1 MQTTVHSQQCSRQT
15 IACTQ
20 CTRIN
25 LLLNNCHE
33 FFAGSR
39 PHNIAIPTLE
49 KVGDRERSGTPTT
62 PSTPLSTPVTPTS
75 MNPPSPMLSQLKSLT
90 SGSLP
95 GSPIATQPPVSPREI
110 PKQAYQPTKKEI
122 FTTCTES
129 LASSQM
135 KMLSP
140 VIVSST
146 CSVSRELSAATPHIA
161 MPTTSTASRTQHTHI
176 TTIAGMPTFP
186 TNVARQ
192 QATPIK
198 VSQTSAK
205 PSPVV
210 KFTSSSEPAQSR
222 NVSSASTVA
231 SPQAAK
237 PIISNTLSATAL
249 TRSPLRHQQPS
260 TMVNQQTSYMTHQQ
274 TGSSKDSVVSQ
285 THTSQPPKSVQIQ
298 PTLSTS
304 SKQASTTTD
313 SVISQTLA
321 KQPPKSVQTQPT
333 VSASSSMPTASVG
346 QARSTQQSVST
357 VTAMQLQKASN
368 SQAVLQQIQPVMSPI
383 VYQPAVQ
390 QALSMMGIPMYNL
403 PLILQ
408 HANLQLPTSISYSTA
423 DAHTTPVTMQGATK
437 QPETHKVVDTKI
449 SSTKVA
455 TSSKPQQCITAASSS
470 GNSSQNVTATGG
482 SSGLQQLLKNQ
493 AVSNQ
498 QPSTS
503 VTSTNLTTSTSH
515 KSAVNLVIQ
524 KTPSKSHTVVDQT
537 KSSLPVTSSGSPAQ
551 KVIDL
556 TESIPA
562 SKLASTPIKVAG
574 GGRTASK
581 QAAQPLRY
589 NNNNTPTTSGG
600 STGNFQTVVSSPKRT
615 TQHTPQMSMSAKKA
629 LSFSGSA
636 TTTSNSA
643 LQTTPTSFSS
653 KNVVQNAPASSKGAA
668 PKLMPKAE
676 ESTSTSNLTIAL
688 NNGQKCVINTQQSL
702 LCTVCQRTP
711 RNPLRSECC
720 GVLYCELCS
729 RRIEKCPQHK
739 CHLKLKRDTE
749 LFNLI
754 QKQQT
759 KCKYAGNGCTW
770 IGLVADQRQHIMV
783 CIYNPSSESIPLYTV
798 GAYHLLYK
806 SIFANKP
813 SCFYYLF
820 YMYKYR
826 ECAMAIPHSLGAP
839 CC

>member
-1 MQTTVHSQQCSRQT
+1 MVNQCGFMGTNLQTRHLYNYTMRTCLHSQQCSRQT

-20 CTRIN
+20 CTHIN
-25 LLLNNCHE
+25 LLLNNYHE

-39 PHNIAIPTLE
+39 PHNIAIPSLE
-49 KVGDRERSGTPTT
+49 KAGDRERSGTPTT
-62 PSTPLSTPVTPTS
+62 PSTPLSTPVSPTS

-135 KMLSP
+135 KILSP

-146 CSVSRELSAATPHIA
+146 CSVSRELSAATPQK
-161 MPTTSTASRTQHTHI
+161 S
-176 TTIAGMPTFP
+176 
-186 TNVARQ
+186 
-192 QATPIK
+192 
-198 VSQTSAK
+198 
-205 PSPVV
+205 
-210 KFTSSSEPAQSR
+210 TSSSEPTQSR

-231 SPQAAK
+231 SPRAAK
-237 PIISNTLSATAL
+237 PIISNSLSVAVL
-249 TRSPLRHQQPS
+249 TRSPLRR
-260 TMVNQQTSYMTHQQ
+260 QQTSSTTNQLTSSTKDSAISHMLTNQPPKSVPIQQ
-274 TGSSKDSVVSQ
+274 KFSASSKQTSSTADSVVSQ
-285 THTSQPPKSVQIQ
+285 TLT
-298 PTLSTS
+298 
-304 SKQASTTTD
+304 
-313 SVISQTLA
+313 
-321 KQPPKSVQTQPT
+321 KQPPKSGQTQPT
-333 VSASSSMPTASVG
+333 ASVSSLMPTASVG
-346 QARSTQQSVST
+346 QARSTQQSVTT
-357 VTAMQLQKASN
+357 VPAMQLQKAST
-368 SQAVLQQIQPVMSPI
+368 SQAHLQQIQPVMSPTVGI
-383 VYQPAVQ
+383 SYQSAVQ
-390 QALSMMGIPMYNL
+390 QALSMMGLPMYNL

-408 HANLQLPTSISYSTA
+408 HANLQSPTSISYSTA
-423 DAHTTPVTMQGATK
+423 GAQTTPVSMQGATK
-437 QPETHKVVDTKI
+437 QPETRKVVDTKVT
-449 SSTKVA
+449 TKVA
-455 TSSKPQQCITAASSS
+455 TPSKPQQSITAASSS
-470 GNSSQNVTATGG
+470 RNSSQNVTTTGG
-482 SSGLQQLLKNQ
+482 GTELQQLLKNQ
-493 AVSNQ
+493 AASNQ
-498 QPSTS
+498 QSATNS
-503 VTSTNLTTSTSH
+503 NLTTSTSC
-515 KSAVNLVIQ
+515 KSAF
-524 KTPSKSHTVVDQT
+524 
-537 KSSLPVTSSGSPAQ
+537 
-551 KVIDL
+551 
-556 TESIPA
+556 E
-562 SKLASTPIKVAG
+562 
-574 GGRTASK
+574 ASK
-581 QAAQPLRY
+581 QAVQPLRY
-589 NNNNTPTTSGG
+589 KNSTPTTSG
-600 STGNFQTVVSSPKRT
+600 SSGNFQTVTSSPKST
-615 TQHTPQMSMSAKKA
+615 TSHTPQMSMSAKKA
-629 LSFSGSA
+629 LTFSGGA
-636 TTTSNSA
+636 TTTSTGA

-653 KNVVQNAPASSKGAA
+653 KSVVQNAPVSSKCAA
-668 PKLMPKAE
+668 PKLMAKAE

-739 CHLKLKRDTE
+739 CYLKLKRDTE
-749 LFNLI
+749 LFNVI

>member
-39 PHNIAIPTLE
+39 PHNIAIPSLE
-49 KVGDRERSGTPTT
+49 KAGVRERSGTPTT

-135 KMLSP
+135 KILSP

-161 MPTTSTASRTQHTHI
+161 MTTTSTASRTQHTHI
-176 TTIAGMPTFP
+176 TTIAGMPTPP

-192 QATPIK
+192 QAIPTK

-205 PSPVV
+205 PSPAV
-210 KFTSSSEPAQSR
+210 KSTSSSEPTQSR
-222 NVSSASTVA
+222 NVSSASTVT

-237 PIISNTLSATAL
+237 PIISNSLSVAAL
-249 TRSPLRHQQPS
+249 TRSPLRR
-260 TMVNQQTSYMTHQQ
+260 QQTSSTMNQLTSSTKDSAISHTLTNQPPKSVPIQQ
-274 TGSSKDSVVSQ
+274 KFSASSKQTSSTADSVVSQ
-285 THTSQPPKSVQIQ
+285 TLT
-298 PTLSTS
+298 
-304 SKQASTTTD
+304 
-313 SVISQTLA
+313 
-321 KQPPKSVQTQPT
+321 KQPPKSGQTQPT
-333 VSASSSMPTASVG
+333 ASVSFLMPTASVG
-346 QARSTQQSVST
+346 QARSTQQSVTT
-357 VTAMQLQKASN
+357 VPAMQLQKAST
-368 SQAVLQQIQPVMSPI
+368 SQAHLQQIQPVMSPI
-383 VYQPAVQ
+383 VGISYQPAVQ
-390 QALSMMGIPMYNL
+390 QALSMMGLPMYNS

-408 HANLQLPTSISYSTA
+408 HANLQSPTSISYSTA
-423 DAHTTPVTMQGATK
+423 GAQTTPVSMQGATK
-437 QPETHKVVDTKI
+437 QPETHKVVDTKVT
-449 SSTKVA
+449 TKVA
-455 TSSKPQQCITAASSS
+455 TPSKPQQSITAASSS
-470 GNSSQNVTATGG
+470 RNSSQNVTTTGG
-482 SSGLQQLLKNQ
+482 GTELQQLLKNQ
-493 AVSNQ
+493 AASNQ
-498 QPSTS
+498 QSATNS
-503 VTSTNLTTSTSH
+503 NLTTSTSY
-515 KSAVNLVIQ
+515 KSAFNLVTQ
-524 KTPSKSHTVVDQT
+524 KTPSKQHTSSEQT
-537 KSSLPVTSSGSPAQ
+537 KSSLQVSASNSPAQ

-556 TESIPA
+556 TETTPP
-562 SKLASTPIKVAG
+562 SKLASTPTKVAG

-581 QAAQPLRY
+581 QAVQPLRY
-589 NNNNTPTTSGG
+589 KNSTPTTSG
-600 STGNFQTVVSSPKRT
+600 SSGNFQTVTSSPKST
-615 TQHTPQMSMSAKKA
+615 TSHTPQTSMSAKKA
-629 LSFSGSA
+629 LTFSGGA
-636 TTTSNSA
+636 TTTSTGA

-653 KNVVQNAPASSKGAA
+653 KSVVQNAPVSSKCAA
-668 PKLMPKAE
+668 PKLMAKAE
-676 ESTSTSNLTIAL
+676 ESTSTSNLTITL

-749 LFNLI
+749 LFNVI